1 MNRHGMPRMTEHEK
15 KPGSADVP
23 ETQDAVTNTDPQAEK
38 KDTAAGKKAAA
49 KNVTDKAASEKKQA
63 ETPAADSKPA
73 DTTAKPA
80 PEAPQPRKTPPA
92 AEEKQPAGFL
102 LGAIALAVILLVGGG
117 VWYASQAGTQA
128 LSKDLAAENAQLK
141 SQMAQLQQEQQQ
153 TQKQMQEFKEFIARQ
168 SALSTQQQQQEAALK
183 HELELLRSR
192 ITVLS
197 STDVKSWLLAQADF
211 LVKMAERKL
220 WNDQDVVTAMVLLK
234 NADAS
239 LAEMNDP
246 SLLDVRTALRND
258 ITALSAVSQIDF
270 DGTIL
275 RLNQLAGQVDN
286 LRLDDGSRD
295 GAPMD
300 SSDSEG
306 LTSSVADWRTNLTKS
321 WKGFMSDFIT
331 IRRRDNTSAPLLAP
345 NQDIYVRE
353 NIRAQ
358 LLIAAQAVPRHQ
370 EESYKQS
377 LDAVSTWVRAYFS
390 DNDPANTAFL
400 AEVDALAAQPISMSA
415 PDSLTSQPLLD
426 KLVQTRIR
434 RLLNDETP
442 PPAPAAPQQAAPA
455 AAPAQPAAA
464 PRQEG

>member
-1 MNRHGMPRMTEHEK
+1 MTEHEK

-23 ETQDAVTNTDPQAEK
+23 ETPDAVTNTDPQAEK
-38 KDTAAGKKAAA
+38 KDTAAGKNAAA

-141 SQMAQLQQEQQQ
+141 SQVAQLQQTQQQ

>member
-1 MNRHGMPRMTEHEK
+1 MTEHEK

-141 SQMAQLQQEQQQ
+141 SQVAQLQQTQQQ

-300 SSDSEG
+300 SSGSEG

>member
-1 MNRHGMPRMTEHEK
+1 MTEHEK

-38 KDTAAGKKAAA
+38 KDTAAGKKATA
-49 KNVTDKAASEKKQA
+49 KNVTDKAASDKKPA

-73 DTTAKPA
+73 DTAPKPA
-80 PEAPQPRKTPPA
+80 PEAPQSRKTPPA
-92 AEEKQPAGFL
+92 AEEKQPSGFL
-102 LGAIALAVILLVGGG
+102 RGAIALAVILLIGGG
-117 VWYASQAGTQA
+117 VWYASQAGTQT
-128 LSKDLAAENAQLK
+128 LSKNLEAENAQLK

-153 TQKQMQEFKEFIARQ
+153 TQKQMQEFIAQQ
-168 SALSTQQQQQEAALK
+168 SALSAQHQQQEEVLK
-183 HELELLRSR
+183 HELDLLRSR
-192 ITVLS
+192 VTALS

-246 SLLDVRTALRND
+246 GLLDVRTALRND

-390 DNDPANTAFL
+390 DSDPTNAAFL

-442 PPAPAAPQQAAPA
+442 PPAPAEAPQETPA
-455 AAPAQPAAA
+455 AAPAQPEAA
-464 PRQEG
+464 PQQEG

>member
-1 MNRHGMPRMTEHEK
+1 MTEHEK

-23 ETQDAVTNTDPQAEK
+23 ETQDVVTNTDPQAEK

-141 SQMAQLQQEQQQ
+141 SQVAQLQQTQQQ

-331 IRRRDNTSAPLLAP
+331 IRRRDNTAAPLLAP

-455 AAPAQPAAA
+455 QPAAA